1 MKSTNNKGAAM
12 NTKVTELTDE
22 EVSALA
28 KKAMAAA
35 EALPASKVT
44 DDRSRVGELCR
55 VIQDALNVQPSRI
68 TEFVWEG
75 RDDTYIDAFSVVFD
89 YVQAEM
95 EHGVARSE
103 VLDEETKQDYLDE
116 MAEMAN
122 ESSAEFDYDPKRD
135 SLIVW
140 EREGCWSLHLPDG
153 SCREFASDLDAMANF
168 DSLPDAVKGNC
179 YDEITAQIGE
189 SR

>member
-1 MKSTNNKGAAM
+1 MKSTKGDTRM
-12 NTKVTELTDE
+12 TKVTELTDE

-28 KKAMAAA
+28 KRAMAAA
-35 EALPASKVT
+35 EALPASQVT

-103 VLDEETKQDYLDE
+103 VFGEEAKLAYHDESEGLE
-116 MAEMAN
+116 P
-122 ESSAEFDYDPKRD
+122 EFDYQPDRD
-135 SLIVW
+135 SLIMW
-140 EREGCWSLHLPDG
+140 EREGCWGLHLPDG
-153 SCREFASDLDAMANF
+153 RCREFASDLDAMAHF

-179 YDEITAQIGE
+179 YDEITAQIGA
-189 SR
+189 

>member
-1 MKSTNNKGAAM
+1 M

-75 RDDTYIDAFSVVFD
+75 RDDTYIDAFAVVFN

-95 EHGVARSE
+95 EHGVARTEVFGEEANLAYADKSE
-103 VLDEETKQDYLDE
+103 TSEP
-116 MAEMAN
+116 
-122 ESSAEFDYDPKRD
+122 EFDYQPDRD
-135 SLIVW
+135 SLLMY

-153 SCREFASDLDAMANF
+153 SYKEFETDQDAMAYF